1 MTLKTRF
8 SLIFSLLFSV
18 VLATILWVVYY
29 LFADFRRDEFS
40 ERLSEKAQTT
50 VRLLLEVKEVDNNL
64 LRIIDRNAVNMY
76 NERIL
81 VFNDRMEL
89 MYKSVDDATVS
100 WTPADLQRIKE
111 EQRVFKRSAKMD
123 VLGLYYDFENRDYF
137 VLVAAEDRYGNSK
150 LNYLAYLLAGAFLV
164 GTALVWGVSFYVSRR
179 SLAPLGK
186 VTRQIREITGRN
198 LTVRLPQSG
207 SQDEINDLS
216 GSFNQMMDRIDRA
229 YSSQKEFTANA
240 SHELRTPLARMI
252 AQLENLLKE
261 TPPDVRQ
268 EAVLRSIAED
278 SYLLSDIVTSLLLLS
293 EMESSDK
300 LNGFRPVRLDEVV
313 FLSAARLVRSYPT
326 FRLQFEIEQPE
337 GREVNL
343 EVAADETLLA
353 IAVGNLLK
361 NAHLYSSTGVVQCVL
376 REEGGHVQLV
386 ILNQGPVPE
395 VDDTSMLFQTFTR
408 GSNSVSKPGSGIG
421 LSIVNRI
428 MNYHDASVRYQVT
441 APDTNRVVLTFGP
454 KFKPTLRPF

>member
-18 VLATILWVVYY
+18 VLATILLVVYY
-29 LFADFRRDEFS
+29 LFANFRKEEFS
-40 ERLSEKAQTT
+40 ERLAERARTT
-50 VRLLLEVKEVDNNL
+50 GKLMLEVKEVDNNL

-89 MYKSVDDATVS
+89 LYKSVDDATVNWS
-100 WTPADLQRIKE
+100 RADLEHIKE
-111 EQRVFKRSAKMD
+111 NGRIFKRKEKMD
-123 VLGLYYDFENRDYF
+123 LLGLYYDFENRDYF

-150 LNYLAYLLAGAFLV
+150 LAYLKYLLVGAFLV
-164 GTALVWGVSFYVSRR
+164 GTALMWIVSFYVSRR

-261 TPPDVRQ
+261 TPAGERQ

-293 EMESSDK
+293 EMETSRK
-300 LNGFRPVRLDEVV
+300 LNSFKPVRLDEVV
-313 FLSAARLVRSYPT
+313 FLSAARLVKSYPR
-326 FRLQFEIEQPE
+326 FRLQFEIERSAE
-337 GREVNL
+337 REINL

-361 NAHLYSSTGVVQCVL
+361 NAYLYSTTGVVQCIL
-376 REEGGHVQLV
+376 REGGGGLQLA
-386 ILNQGPVPE
+386 IINRGPVPE
-395 VDDTSMLFQTFTR
+395 VADTTTLFQTFTR
-408 GSNSVSKPGSGIG
+408 GSNSISKPGSGIG

-428 MNYHDASVRYQVT
+428 MNYHAAAVKYHVA
-441 APDTNRVVLTFGP
+441 APDTNEVVLTFGG
-454 KFKPTLRPF
+454 

>member
-18 VLATILWVVYY
+18 VLASILLVVYY
-29 LFADFRRDEFS
+29 LFADFRKEEFS
-40 ERLSEKAQTT
+40 ERLSEKAQST
-50 VRLLLEVKEVDNNL
+50 VRLLLAVKEVDDTL

-81 VFNDRMEL
+81 VFNDQMEL
-89 MYKSVDDATVS
+89 IYKSVDDAAVR
-100 WTPADLQRIKE
+100 WTPADLQQIKE
-111 EQRVFKRSAKMD
+111 RQRVFKRSSKMD
-123 VLGLYYDFENRDYF
+123 VLGLYYDFDNRDYF

-150 LNYLAYLLAGAFLV
+150 LNYLAYLLVGAFLV
-164 GTALVWGVSFYVSRR
+164 GTALMWVVSFYVSRR
-179 SLAPLGK
+179 SLAPLGR
-186 VTRQIREITGRN
+186 VTHQIREITGKN
-198 LTVRLPQSG
+198 LTVRLPQTA

-261 TPPDVRQ
+261 TPPGERQ

-293 EMESSDK
+293 EMESSTK
-300 LNGFRPVRLDEVV
+300 LNGFKPVRLDEVV
-313 FLSAARLVRSYPT
+313 FLSAARLVRSYPR
-326 FRLQFEIEQPE
+326 FRLQFEIEQAE
-337 GREVNL
+337 GREVSL

-361 NAHLYSSTGVVQCVL
+361 NAYLYSTTGVVQCIL
-376 REEGGHVQLV
+376 REEDGGMQLV
-386 ILNQGPVPE
+386 IINQGPVPE
-395 VDDTSMLFQTFTR
+395 VEDTTSLFRTFTR
-408 GSNSVSKPGSGIG
+408 GSNSAQKPGSGIG

-428 MNYHDASVRYQVT
+428 MNYHRASVHYQVA
-441 APDTNRVVLTFGP
+441 APDTNKVVLTF
-454 KFKPTLRPF
+454 RS

>member
-1 MTLKTRF
+1 
-8 SLIFSLLFSV
+8 
-18 VLATILWVVYY
+18 
-29 LFADFRRDEFS
+29 
-40 ERLSEKAQTT
+40 
-50 VRLLLEVKEVDNNL
+50 
-64 LRIIDRNAVNMY
+64 
-76 NERIL
+76 
-81 VFNDRMEL
+81 
-89 MYKSVDDATVS
+89 
-100 WTPADLQRIKE
+100 
-111 EQRVFKRSAKMD
+111 
-123 VLGLYYDFENRDYF
+123 

-150 LNYLAYLLAGAFLV
+150 LDYLKYLLLGAFLG
-164 GTALVWGVSFYVSRR
+164 GTALVWAVSFYVSRR
-179 SLAPLGK
+179 NLAPLDK

-261 TPPDVRQ
+261 SPDKERQ

-293 EMESSDK
+293 EMESSRK
-300 LNGFRPVRLDEVV
+300 LNAFKPVRLDEVV
-313 FLSAARLVRSYPT
+313 FLSAARLVKSYPR
-326 FRLQFEIEQPE
+326 FRLQFEIEHSQKGE
-337 GREVNL
+337 INL

-361 NAHLYSSTGVVQCVL
+361 NAYLYSTTGVVQCTL
-376 REEGGHVQLV
+376 REGGEGLQLV
-386 ILNQGPVPE
+386 IVNRGPVPE
-395 VDDTSMLFQTFTR
+395 VADTATLFQTFTR
-408 GSNSVSKPGSGIG
+408 GSNSTKKTGSGIG

-428 MNYHDASVRYQVT
+428 MNYHAATLKYHVA
-441 APDTNRVVLTFGP
+441 APDTNEVVLTFGA
-454 KFKPTLRPF
+454 

>member
-18 VLATILWVVYY
+18 VLASILLMVYY
-29 LFADFRRDEFS
+29 LFADFRKDEFS

-81 VFNDRMEL
+81 VFNDRMQL
-89 MYKSVDDATVS
+89 IYKSVDDAAVS

-111 EQRVFKRSAKMD
+111 KQRVFKRSRRMD
-123 VLGLYYDFENRDYF
+123 VLGLYYDFDNRDYY

-164 GTALVWGVSFYVSRR
+164 GTALVWVVSFYVSRR
-179 SLAPLGK
+179 NLAPLGR
-186 VTRQIREITGRN
+186 VTHQIREVTAKN
-198 LTVRLPQSG
+198 LTLRLPQSG

-261 TPPDVRQ
+261 TPPGGRQ

-278 SYLLSDIVTSLLLLS
+278 SYQLSDIVTSLLLLS
-293 EMESSDK
+293 EMELSKK
-300 LNGFRPVRLDEVV
+300 LNGFKPVRLDEVV
-313 FLSAARLVRSYPT
+313 FLSAARLVRSYPG
-326 FRLQFEIEQPE
+326 FRLQFEIEQND
-337 GREVNL
+337 GHEVNL
-343 EVAADETLLA
+343 EVSADETLLA
-353 IAVGNLLK
+353 IAIGNLLK
-361 NAHLYSSTGVVQCVL
+361 NAYLYSTTGVVQCIL
-376 REEGGHVQLV
+376 REESGSVELV
-386 ILNQGPVPE
+386 IVNQGPVPE
-395 VDDTSMLFQTFTR
+395 VGDTATLFQTFTR
-408 GSNSVSKPGSGIG
+408 GSNSVHKPGSGIG

-428 MNYHDASVRYQVT
+428 MNYHAASVRYQAA

-454 KFKPTLRPF
+454 